1 MSEPQDIRS
10 ILTSK
15 SRARVTP
22 RDISLRSNQTK
33 ESPESEPIEGVEE
46 REEFVES
53 VSADEPSS
61 EFELQQL
68 QAELETLPEVGKRLA
83 IHLEKGVRGE
93 LVRLCDQAEITPETF
108 IEAACAMLQNNPG
121 LKEKVIEDASVRLQQ
136 RKRAGVIRR
145 TIAMVQKYLG

>member
-1 MSEPQDIRS
+1 MTEPSDIRS
-10 ILTSK
+10 LLTSK
-15 SRARVTP
+15 SRAKVTH
-22 RDISLRSNQTK
+22 RDTSLRSKQPPKTSS
-33 ESPESEPIEGVEE
+33 EPVEEVEALVEADVVDEPDPES
-46 REEFVES
+46 
-53 VSADEPSS
+53 
-61 EFELQQL
+61 ELQQL

-83 IHLEKGVRGE
+83 VHLEKGVRGD

-121 LKEKVIEDASVRLQQ
+121 LKEKVIEDALVRLQQ

>member
-22 RDISLRSNQTK
+22 RDTSLRSKQTK
-33 ESPESEPIEGVEE
+33 KSPNSEPVEEVEELEEIDTSDEPEPES
-46 REEFVES
+46 
-53 VSADEPSS
+53 
-61 EFELQQL
+61 ELQQL
-68 QAELETLPEVGKRLA
+68 QTELETLPEVGKRLA
-83 IHLEKGVRGE
+83 VHLEKGVRGE
-93 LVRLCDQAEITPETF
+93 LVRLCDEAEITPETF

-121 LKEKVIEDASVRLQQ
+121 LKEKVVEDAIVRLQQ

>member
-15 SRARVTP
+15 SRAKVSP
-22 RDISLRSNQTK
+22 RDTSLRSKQTK
-33 ESPESEPIEGVEE
+33 ESPNSESVEE
-46 REEFVES
+46 EEFVEPVS
-53 VSADEPSS
+53 VDEPSPES
-61 EFELQQL
+61 ELQQL

-83 IHLEKGVRGE
+83 VHLEKGVRGE
-93 LVRLCDQAEITPETF
+93 LVRLCDEAEITPETF

-121 LKEKVIEDASVRLQQ
+121 LKEKVIEDAIMRLQQ